1 MVEIDNV
8 WVMNRVVLRSR
19 GNPTCSIIDYR
30 VYCTIRRRGEIY
42 MLEHTRARARGRV
55 RWVVD
60 MPPASRNSLDASFQ
74 LNFRFRAAKRRLE
87 AISCLD

>member
-42 MLEHTRARARGRV
+42 MVEHTRVHEDESGGWWTCHPHRATR
-55 RWVVD
+55 
-60 MPPASRNSLDASFQ
+60 
-74 LNFRFRAAKRRLE
+74 
-87 AISCLD
+87 